1 LQCLKHC
8 LEEKTIVKFSNKK
21 VLVTG
26 GCGLIG
32 STIIDQ
38 LLIAA
43 SDAQIVVI
51 DNLSRGTLLNLESA
65 LSSGRVELV
74 REDIRYFDRIRPYFD
89 GVDAVFHQ
97 AAIRITRC
105 AQEPRECLEV
115 LVDGT
120 FNVLQAC
127 VEAEVQRVV
136 AASSASVYGL
146 ADEFPTAE
154 THPLYNNRTLYGAA
168 KMANEGMLRS
178 FNDMHGLP
186 YVALRYFNV
195 YGPRMDVFG
204 KYTEVLIRWLDCIDS
219 GEAPKI
225 FGDGK
230 QTMDFVYVEDV
241 ARANILA
248 MESDVSDEVFNIA
261 SGTET
266 SLLDLLEALLR
277 VTGNEHIRPAFLPER
292 AVNPVPRRLADT
304 SKAERELGFRSK
316 VDVEEGLRRLVA
328 WRREV
333 LRRGQQAAYEGAQPV
348 LAGEE
353 SCS

>member
-1 LQCLKHC
+1 MELK
-8 LEEKTIVKFSNKK
+8 NKK
-21 VLVTG
+21 FLVTG

-38 LLIAA
+38 LLLAA
-43 SDAQIVVI
+43 PDSQIVVI

-65 LSSGRVELV
+65 LRTGRVELV
-74 REDIRYFDRIRPYFD
+74 REDIRHFDRIRPWFK
-89 GVDAVFHQ
+89 GVAAVFHQ

-115 LVDGT
+115 LIDGT

-136 AASSASVYGL
+136 AASSASVYGM
-146 ADEFPTAE
+146 ADDFPTAE
-154 THPLYNNRTLYGAA
+154 THHLYNNRTLYGAA

-178 FNDMHGLP
+178 FNDMFGLR
-186 YVALRYFNV
+186 YAALRYFNV

-204 KYTEVLIRWLDCIDS
+204 KYTEVLIRWLDCLDN
-219 GEAPKI
+219 GDQPKI

-230 QTMDFVYVEDV
+230 QTMDFVYVDDV

-248 MESDVSDEVFNIA
+248 MESDLSDEVFNVA

-266 SLLDLLEALLR
+266 SLLDLLQTLLR
-277 VTGNEHIRPAFLPER
+277 VTGNEHVRPAFLPER
-292 AVNPVPRRLADT
+292 AVNPVPRRLADIA
-304 SKAERELGFRSK
+304 KADRMLGFRAK
-316 VDVEEGLRRLVA
+316 VAVEEGLRRLIA

-333 LRRGQQAAYEGAQPV
+333 LRRGQQAAYENAQPV
-348 LAGEE
+348 AAGEGN
-353 SCS
+353 

>member
-1 LQCLKHC
+1 MKLAG
-8 LEEKTIVKFSNKK
+8 KK
-21 VLVTG
+21 ILVTG

-38 LLIAA
+38 LVAA
-43 SDAQIVVI
+43 DPALRVVVL
-51 DNLSRGTLLNLESA
+51 DNLSRGTLLNLEQA
-65 LSSGRVELV
+65 LASGRVELV
-74 REDIRYFDRIRPYFD
+74 REDIRWFDSIRQHFD

-115 LVDGT
+115 LIDGT

-127 VEAEVQRVV
+127 VEAGVERLV

-146 ADEFPTAE
+146 ADEFPTLE
-154 THPLYNNRTLYGAA
+154 THHLYRNRTLYGAA

-178 FNDMHGLP
+178 FNDMYKLP

-204 KYTEVLIRWLDCIDS
+204 KYTEVLIRWLDCLDR
-219 GEAPKI
+219 GEPPKI
-225 FGDGK
+225 FGDGQ
-230 QTMDFVYVEDV
+230 QTMDFVYVDDV
-241 ARANILA
+241 ARANLLA
-248 MESDVSDEVFNIA
+248 MQADVSDEVFNVA

-266 SLLDLLEALLR
+266 SLLGLLQALLR
-277 VTGNEHIRPAFLPER
+277 VTGKEHVQPEFLPER
-292 AVNPVPRRLADT
+292 TVNPVPRRLADT
-304 SKAERELGFRSK
+304 CKAQRLLGFLAEIGL
-316 VDVEEGLRRLVA
+316 EEGLRRLVA

-333 LRRGQQAAYEGAQPV
+333 LRRGLQTAYEGTT
-348 LAGEE
+348 
-353 SCS
+353 